1 MEKNLI
7 HSNELHFIDKKRIHR
22 AVEQLVESLELA
34 AGSTT
39 GFNLY
44 AVVESYFTDLDK
56 RSIRN
61 VKQCMYIDTKRKLH
75 QKMQLPFCIIF
86 LPYSDSLSILCLMY
100 RQLRE
105 RETDSFLVEYSINGL
120 VHIKINSPVITAL
133 HPNTDNEVHA
143 AGLPQVHGAR
153 YFPPCRNSRRTPHR

>member
-44 AVVESYFTDLDK
+44 AVVESYFTEHG
-56 RSIRN
+56 I
-61 VKQCMYIDTKRKLH
+61 TRKT
-75 QKMQLPFCIIF
+75 QIF
-86 LPYSDSLSILCLMY
+86 LYSFSVKS
-100 RQLRE
+100 
-105 RETDSFLVEYSINGL
+105 V
-120 VHIKINSPVITAL
+120 
-133 HPNTDNEVHA
+133 
-143 AGLPQVHGAR
+143 
-153 YFPPCRNSRRTPHR
+153 

>member
-44 AVVESYFTDLDK
+44 AVVESYALVFITIEQPKL
-56 RSIRN
+56 IRN
-61 VKQCMYIDTKRKLH
+61 IRV
-75 QKMQLPFCIIF
+75 
-86 LPYSDSLSILCLMY
+86 
-100 RQLRE
+100 
-105 RETDSFLVEYSINGL
+105 
-120 VHIKINSPVITAL
+120 
-133 HPNTDNEVHA
+133 
-143 AGLPQVHGAR
+143 
-153 YFPPCRNSRRTPHR
+153 

>member
-56 RSIRN
+56 RREINRLLHLEQNICEKVEEELGYTKCKTICTSI
-61 VKQCMYIDTKRKLH
+61 
-75 QKMQLPFCIIF
+75 QKGSCIF
-86 LPYSDSLSILCLMY
+86 
-100 RQLRE
+100 
-105 RETDSFLVEYSINGL
+105 
-120 VHIKINSPVITAL
+120 
-133 HPNTDNEVHA
+133 
-143 AGLPQVHGAR
+143 
-153 YFPPCRNSRRTPHR
+153 

>member
-22 AVEQLVESLELA
+22 AVGQLVEALGLA

-56 RSIRN
+56 RREINRLLN
-61 VKQCMYIDTKRKLH
+61 QKQNIYEEMEEELEMYE
-75 QKMQLPFCIIF
+75 M
-86 LPYSDSLSILCLMY
+86 
-100 RQLRE
+100 
-105 RETDSFLVEYSINGL
+105 
-120 VHIKINSPVITAL
+120 
-133 HPNTDNEVHA
+133 
-143 AGLPQVHGAR
+143 
-153 YFPPCRNSRRTPHR
+153 